1 MKILIGYDGS
11 EHSDAA
17 IDDLK
22 LAGLPRDSEILIA
35 SVADLLMSSP
45 ELSEVISQTVMPSR
59 VAAGIEKAQT
69 HAERVTQEAQDAASR
84 AKERVKK
91 LFPEWEVRAEVMI
104 GSPAWVLL
112 DVAN

>member
-35 SVADLLMSSP
+35 SVADRVKTISSC
-45 ELSEVISQTVMPSR
+45 EDALTNRRTVSRAPSYAS
-59 VAAGIEKAQT
+59 VAALA
-69 HAERVTQEAQDAASR
+69 R
-84 AKERVKK
+84 
-91 LFPEWEVRAEVMI
+91 
-104 GSPAWVLL
+104 
-112 DVAN
+112 